1 MCAVLQSKLVINMLF
16 KRNEMNQFRVSIRVR
31 KLCAELKQKKKKE
44 NPNNPM
50 QESLLKSLR
59 QLLGTSI

>member
-1 MCAVLQSKLVINMLF
+1 MWAVLQRKLVINMLL

-31 KLCAELKQKKKKE
+31 KLCAELKQKKKE
-44 NPNNPM
+44 NPNNPK
-50 QESLLKSLR
+50 QESLLKSLP

>member
-1 MCAVLQSKLVINMLF
+1 MWAVLQRKLVINMLL
-16 KRNEMNQFRVSIRVR
+16 KRNEMNQFRMSIRVR
-31 KLCAELKQKKKKE
+31 KLCAELKQKKKE

-50 QESLLKSLR
+50 QESLLKSLP

>member
-1 MCAVLQSKLVINMLF
+1 MLF

-31 KLCAELKQKKKKE
+31 KLCAELKQMKKKE
-44 NPNNPM
+44 NPNNPR
-50 QESLLKSLR
+50 QESLLKSLP